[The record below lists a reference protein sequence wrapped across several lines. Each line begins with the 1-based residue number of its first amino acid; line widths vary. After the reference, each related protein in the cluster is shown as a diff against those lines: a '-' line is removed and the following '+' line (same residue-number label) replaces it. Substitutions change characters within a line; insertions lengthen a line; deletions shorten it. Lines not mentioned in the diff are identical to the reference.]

1 VDGPAGA
8 RRQEEASSRAR
19 RRAGIALAG
28 ALALVASLASATA
41 VAGASSAGRRGGTAT
56 RAVGCT
62 APALSARL
70 ETAPGFVASASGEA
84 VWTVLLVNTGRRS
97 CSLEGWPQ
105 LTLVAPSGAVH
116 HANQIDTING
126 AFGAVEPT
134 ALTLRTRGG
143 VAFFVAVPGGGSC
156 SHPFELRV
164 ATSFA
169 GATANL
175 DAGRPRICS
184 ASESIEASAIHPAS
198 VHLFQDYPGPAGT
211 LDPAAVQHP
220 AFPACDVQIL
230 RELRSAVAPQRPMG
244 YEEVEIFLQDA
255 ASACSLRSRWPVV
268 SLLGGGSVLV
278 PAVRDVALLPADVV
292 PLGGSQS
299 PPTYVDLAHGAVA
312 LFDILF
318 REPPTPR
325 ACRRATSIEVRL
337 DVTPGP
343 RWSQVPP
350 ASYRPA
356 VGIPACAGETSL
368 ALDPAVWVT
377 PISAVPHHADPPA
390 KRAQAPAPVVVSP
403 SGDAAG
409 FGWGGDSSG
418 GVCTGGTYPYG
429 VEGLAKYGISGKCG
443 GYFGQVGAAWSQ
455 WPGCPDSGWGWNAT
469 DAAEAAANYPKY
481 GVGNAFI
488 YFTGGPGMKPP
499 AVATLKSWAD
509 MQMTNFAAQAAESQ
523 YRGYVDEPVVILDV
537 ETGYGWNDTVTDP
550 TSGTLGCAFPIVTS
564 GTYRAADNKALLS
577 DMVSEASAV
586 FPGYE
591 VVVYTGGRY
600 DWDPWFGS
608 EPWTG
613 GEYTFVNAIAGTPGG
628 SSGNE
633 PGKFCLRAAK
643 SPCAQFWGRES
654 SSSAGALL
662 WQWASPVPPSS
673 ATVDI
678 DQIDEGHFPVA
689 P

>member
-8 RRQEEASSRAR
+8 RRRKRDSSSAR
-19 RRAGIALAG
+19 RRAAVALAG
-28 ALALVASLASATA
+28 ALAASFTVATA
-41 VAGASSAGRRGGTAT
+41 VAGASSPVPAASTTA
-56 RAVGCT
+56 RASACT
-62 APALSARL
+62 ARGLSARL

-84 VWTVLLVNTGRRS
+84 VSTVLLVNTGGRS

-105 LTLVAPSGAVH
+105 LTLVAPSGEVH
-116 HANQIDTING
+116 TAEQIDTVTG

-134 ALTLRTRGG
+134 AVTLPAKGDA
-143 VAFFVAVPGGGSC
+143 AFFVATPPGGAC
-156 SHPFELRV
+156 REPFELRV
-164 ATSFA
+164 GPPIGG
-169 GATANL
+169 GAAALEASTL
-175 DAGRPRICS
+175 GICA
-184 ASESIEASAIHPAS
+184 ASERLQVSAIHPPS
-198 VHLFQDYPGPAGT
+198 LHLFQDYPAV
-211 LDPAAVQHP
+211 AAPIGSAALQRP
-220 AFPACDVQIL
+220 AFAACRAGSL
-230 RELRSAVAPQRPMG
+230 HELRSAVAPRPPLG
-244 YEEVEIFLQDA
+244 YEEVEIFLQDT

-268 SLLGGGSVLV
+268 SLKGAA
-278 PAVRDVALLPADVV
+278 PAPATALRDVALLPADVV

-299 PPTYVDLAHGAVA
+299 PPDYLDLAHGAVA
-312 LFDILF
+312 LFDILV
-318 REPPTPR
+318 RRPLPAG
-325 ACRRATSIEVRL
+325 ACRRATAVEVRFN
-337 DVTPGP
+337 VTTGE
-343 RWSQVPP
+343 RWWQVAA

-356 VGIPACAGETSL
+356 VGIPACGDESGLTL
-368 ALDPAVWVT
+368 TPAVSVT
-377 PISAVPHHADPPA
+377 PVTAVADQA
-390 KRAQAPAPVVVSP
+390 DEDTRRAPAAGLVSP
-403 SGDAAG
+403 SSDAAG

-455 WPGCPDSGWGWNAT
+455 WPGCPDSGWGWNST

-499 AVATLKSWAD
+499 GTTTLKSWAD
-509 MQMTNFAAQAAESQ
+509 MQMENFASQAGESQ
-523 YRGYVDEPVVILDV
+523 YRGYVDEPVIILDV

-564 GTYRAADNKALLS
+564 GTYSAANNKVLLS
-577 DMVSEASAV
+577 DMVSEAKAV

-591 VVVYTGGRY
+591 VMVYTGGRY

-608 EPWTG
+608 EAWTG
-613 GEYTFVNAIAGTPGG
+613 GEYTFVNAIAGTPDG
-628 SSGNE
+628 SSGNL

-643 SPCAQFWGRES
+643 SPCAQFWGHQS

-662 WQWASPVPPSS
+662 WQWASPVAPSD
-673 ATVDI
+673 ATMDI
-678 DQIDEGHFPVA
+678 DQIDDGHFPTG